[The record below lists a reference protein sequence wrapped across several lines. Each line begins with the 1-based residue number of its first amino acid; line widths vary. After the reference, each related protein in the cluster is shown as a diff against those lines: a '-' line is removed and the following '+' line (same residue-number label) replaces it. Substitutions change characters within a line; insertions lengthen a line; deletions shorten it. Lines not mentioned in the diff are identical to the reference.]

1 MPAFIWKNN
10 VTGSCNM
17 ARVEKLQV
25 VPDLLR
31 GDENN
36 SRIKFD
42 AVECECS
49 HTLECLIS
57 ISDWQPASLLPV
69 LACRQAASD

>member
-42 AVECECS
+42 DAHQRCGVR
-49 HTLECLIS
+49 
-57 ISDWQPASLLPV
+57 V
-69 LACRQAASD
+69 LAHFGMFDKHF